1 MPEKLLEYNDD
12 LTEAF
17 VGRRI
22 VKAELGVDRPSVS
35 DEVESEESW
44 RDSLDGTEP
53 YGRLTLDDDTVI
65 YLVGNDGGCAC
76 SAGCYSLTHLA
87 EVDNIITSVKV
98 VDLHAGE
105 DDDADEGKYQIF
117 VVTEAEELKIAEFEG
132 SDGNGYYGTGFH
144 LLVKTA
150 A

>member
-1 MPEKLLEYNDD
+1 MPEKLLEYDDD

-22 VKAELGVDRPSVS
+22 VKAELGVDRPQVS

-53 YGRLTLDDDTVI
+53 YGRLTLDDDTIV
-65 YLVGNDGGCAC
+65 YLVGHEGGCSC
-76 SAGCYSLTHLA
+76 GAGDYVLTHLA
-87 EVDNIITSVKV
+87 KVDNIITDVKV
-98 VDLHAGE
+98 VDLHGG
-105 DDDADEGKYQIF
+105 DDDGGEGKYQIF
-117 VVTEAEELKIAEFEG
+117 VITEAEELKIAEFEG